1 MAITRSELSQRIAER
16 QTLFTAKDVELA
28 VSHLIEQMARALSIG
43 ERIEVRGFGS
53 FTLRLRPA
61 RVGRNPR
68 TGELVSLPDRY
79 TPHFKAGK
87 GLRAMVDVKAGE

>member
-1 MAITRSELSQRIAER
+1 MTRSELSQRIAER

-53 FTLRLRPA
+53 FTLRLRPS
-61 RVGRNPR
+61 RMGRNPKS
-68 TGELVSLPDRY
+68 GEPVSLPERHI
-79 TPHFKAGK
+79 PHFKPGK
-87 GLRAMVDVKAGE
+87 ELRAMVDGKAGE

>member
-1 MAITRSELSQRIAER
+1 MSRSQLSKQVA
-16 QTLFTAKDVELA
+16 LKFTHLPLKDVEAAVKTILEHMAETLA
-28 VSHLIEQMARALSIG
+28 NG
-43 ERIEVRGFGS
+43 DRIEIRGFGS
-53 FTLRLRPA
+53 FSLRLRPA